1 MFISMSLAI
10 QLQQSLQLSTEE
22 TSIAEGLFSSI
33 QFDRGETII
42 TPLQKNAPL
51 YYITEGYIRIYAIV
65 DDKEVTQWI
74 SGAGYFM
81 TDLSNWLFDAPIKW
95 TIETL
100 TPVTALCITPTD
112 YKELATQI
120 PNWAEKERYFIGHCF
135 TQMENR
141 IFQFI
146 SLTAEQ
152 RYLHF
157 MEQLGF
163 LFNEV
168 PHQYIASM
176 LGMTPE
182 TLSRIRKKTTKPR

>member
-1 MFISMSLAI
+1 MSLAI

-22 TSIAEGLFSSI
+22 TSIAEELFYTI
-33 QFDRGETII
+33 KFNRGETII

-51 YYITEGYIRIYAIV
+51 YYITEGYIRIYALV
-65 DDKEVTQWI
+65 DAKEVTQWI

-81 TDLSNWLFDAPIKW
+81 TDLSNWLFDTPIKW
-95 TIETL
+95 TIEAL

-112 YKELATQI
+112 YKELAKQI
-120 PNWAEKERYFIGHCF
+120 PNWTEKERGFIGHCF

-157 MEQLGF
+157 MEQFGF

-182 TLSRIRKKTTKPR
+182 TLSRIRKKAATLR